1 MFRSKFVRALT
12 FLILMAG
19 ILYLCASL
27 YLPSSRKMIFGID
40 KRNGYVRMVRSHV
53 TFLPPHR
60 YYRLPFEKR
69 EGSAQ
74 LDGLI
79 RIETLDQVPVTITYR
94 LRFGLSGQRLAD
106 VRKLVNDGWSAWI
119 RARVSEAVQT
129 VTRQVPIEELLT
141 PTSQF
146 NLQRREILRR
156 VVAQHLGRSGLN
168 VTAFEIARLEADR
181 DALLKAK
188 RTELRRSARGV
199 AGRVVIF
206 ALDGADWDLLSELS
220 NDERIPNLKA
230 LSRSGTTASMQTIQ
244 PTVSP
249 MLWTTVATGL
259 APDRHGV
266 IDFVEPVRNTPA
278 DAYTRRG
285 PAIWDI
291 AESFGR
297 HSAVVNWWTDWPPS
311 SPGVT
316 VFDAPVESQIGAAYP
331 DAVAKRAQQLA
342 VPVDTIGFQQ
352 VRRFLNISEAEY
364 DRAVS
369 SGNAADP
376 INIFRNVLA
385 KTWTDHR
392 VALNVFQ
399 QQQPLVTMVHFDGT
413 DVVNHLFG
421 PYHPPQRDDV
431 NDDNYRKYWPGVAN
445 YYSEV
450 DRLIGEWMSVLPADT
465 TVMIL
470 SAHGFKWGKTRP
482 RAIPNGRAALSDHR
496 NPGMFIAY
504 GNHVAPS
511 RLGHQISIYDIA
523 PTVLSILGLP
533 KSAEMPG
540 TTATWMFKDLTPV
553 ESVRVVSY
561 AEFMNDR
568 PLPLDAGHNML
579 TYRAELQAIGHLA
592 DPQRNLTPIFEDEDV
607 PTQTASAK
615 PLSPEQWGRYA
626 YFNNLGIELQ
636 KQKKYK
642 EATEALDKAI
652 ELNPDRPTPFLNY
665 AILLFDHG
673 NYADA
678 EALLERAVQHG
689 LPNADQYYVD
699 LAALYRAKNAPSRGI
714 ALLYKARN
722 IYPQSYLIA
731 ANLGANLI
739 ANQRYTEGV
748 PELER
753 ALGMQPSSTPVLNNL
768 GVFYAKKNDYARA
781 LDYWNRSLAI
791 NPRQPQIRQASEAAR
806 TRL

>member
-12 FLILMAG
+12 FLVLMAG

-259 APDRHGV
+259 TPDRHGV

-291 AESFGR
+291 AEAFGR

-316 VFDAPVESQIGAAYP
+316 VFDAPVESQLGAAYP

-392 VALNVFQ
+392 VALNLYQ

-421 PYHPPQRDDV
+421 PYHPPYREGV
-431 NDDNYRKYWPGVAN
+431 SEDNYRKYWPGVAN

-511 RLGHQISIYDIA
+511 RLGHQISIYDVA

-540 TTATWMFKDLTPV
+540 ATATWMFKDLTAV

-568 PLPLDAGHNML
+568 PIPLDAGHNML
-579 TYRAELQAIGHLA
+579 TFRAELQTIGHLA

-607 PTQTASAK
+607 PAQTASAK

-673 NYADA
+673 NYPDA